1 MKYLIA
7 ALLLA
12 VTVSG
17 VVGGQEAKEGFQH
30 TVNARAQL
38 LREM

>member
-12 VTVSG
+12 VIVSG
-17 VVGGQEAKEGFQH
+17 VVGRQEAKEGFQQA
-30 TVNARAQL
+30 VNARAQL
-38 LREM
+38 LRET